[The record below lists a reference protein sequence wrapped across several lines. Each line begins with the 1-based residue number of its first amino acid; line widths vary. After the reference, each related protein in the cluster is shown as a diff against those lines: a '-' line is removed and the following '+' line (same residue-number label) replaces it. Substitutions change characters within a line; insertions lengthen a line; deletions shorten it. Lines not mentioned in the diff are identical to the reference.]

1 MGATQSGELS
11 SLSDRA
17 NELKAFKN
25 DIPQEKARQRIEHQ
39 LTRYTGDLSQATPR
53 VLSNFLFSM
62 EAGGK
67 TQFHRCPHAGAASAG
82 KRIILTCKREECPDP
97 RNCPHIPNATIPNT
111 CKISSSPDSVR
122 NTVSHL
128 RAIYR
133 RLGKTNRWVDGSTA
147 EENPALSTEIEKH
160 IEFKEKEAVDALV
173 QPIQATPL
181 FKEDVDN
188 ILIEMRAQAAN
199 SKTLRERTGW
209 LQQAALVSILQA
221 SGRRP
226 GDIIRL
232 HLHLVLYL
240 PEKSGL
246 LFIMTIH
253 KTAGSSGISRFAIK
267 RQQSAARCTV
277 ADLENYLRAL
287 IAFRH
292 NFNNTCLLFPNLAT
306 HHSKNKPYSWHAKN
320 STMRLD
326 VTNKYIEWF
335 AARLNIKSKVT
346 LYGIRIA
353 NALETKELAT
363 KEALARTMEKGGWT
377 TEVSAELYTKFFPAT
392 SNITAPS
399 TLVTKW
405 IAEPSENRVLAL
417 INK

>member
-1 MGATQSGELS
+1 MGTTHSAEASTSGNRATEL
-11 SLSDRA
+11 
-17 NELKAFKN
+17 EAFKR
-25 DIPQEKARQRIEHQ
+25 DSTQEKARHRIELQ
-39 LTRYTGDLSQATPR
+39 LQSYAGDLPRATPQ

-62 EAGGK
+62 ESAGK
-67 TQFHRCPHAGAASAG
+67 TQYHRCPHAGAASAG
-82 KRIILTCKREECPDP
+82 KRILHVCNREECPDP
-97 RNCPHIPNATIPNT
+97 RNCPHIPNARTPNT

-133 RLGKTNRWVDGSTA
+133 KLGKYKRWIDGSTT

-160 IEFKEKEAVDALV
+160 IEFKEQEAVDALV

-181 FKEDVDN
+181 FKQDVDS
-188 ILIEMRAQAAN
+188 ILVELRDQATK

-209 LQQAALVSILQA
+209 LQQAALISILQS

-232 HLHLVLYL
+232 HLNLVLYL
-240 PEKSGL
+240 PEKSGF

-253 KTAGSSGISRFAIK
+253 KTAGSSRFAIK
-267 RQQSAARCTV
+267 RQKSAANCTV
-277 ADLENYLRAL
+277 ADVENYLRAL
-287 IAFRH
+287 IRFRH
-292 NFNNTCLLFPNLAT
+292 NFNNTCLLFPNLAA
-306 HHSKNKPYSWHAKN
+306 HHPRDKPYSWHAKN
-320 STMRLD
+320 SCMRLE

-335 AARLNIKSKVT
+335 AARLNIKCNVK

-377 TEVSAELYTKFFPAT
+377 TEASAELYTKFFPAT
-392 SNITAPS
+392 ANISAP
-399 TLVTKW
+399 TKMVTKW